1 MFSWEFY
8 PQTNRAKIFSNEQKT
23 LDRRLQNNIQMDEMN
38 NQRALTLVGKKNYPT
53 KKKLPKMKQNIMAHP
68 CGVFES
74 KFNSFVS
81 VCV

>member
-1 MFSWEFY
+1 
-8 PQTNRAKIFSNEQKT
+8 
-23 LDRRLQNNIQMDEMN
+23 MDEMN

-53 KKKLPKMKQNIMAHP
+53 KKKLPKMKQNIMTHP

-81 VCV
+81 LCVNTISTFRPCFAPLLN